1 MIQTGIFGRLEQAPY
16 FADFYAFKIV
26 ISILLLLFLQY
37 IAFETNIENE
47 IYISTR
53 RAARNM
59 SYQGFT
65 PKEGVVNIILE
76 LTGQVFKNIEMLKTR
91 NRLITLVC
99 TRTELDLIK

>member
-1 MIQTGIFGRLEQAPY
+1 MQLY
-16 FADFYAFKIV
+16 V
-26 ISILLLLFLQY
+26 HLISLPLTVLNNTFLLLIFLQY

-65 PKEGVVNIILE
+65 PKEGVVNVLLE
-76 LTGQVFKNIEMLKTR
+76 LTGQV
-91 NRLITLVC
+91 
-99 TRTELDLIK
+99 

>member
-1 MIQTGIFGRLEQAPY
+1 MMRFQSFNHCIIFTLYILLPL
-16 FADFYAFKIV
+16 IV
-26 ISILLLLFLQY
+26 LNTILLLMFLQY

-65 PKEGVVNIILE
+65 PKEGVVNVVLE
-76 LTGQVFKNIEMLKTR
+76 LTGQV
-91 NRLITLVC
+91 
-99 TRTELDLIK
+99 